1 MSAAFCDTHFR
12 GMEQKAHSIVLPSV
26 VLKGRY
32 YMTQGQDLLTGSV
45 PKKLIRFAFPLFLAN
60 LLQALYNVVDMLVVG
75 KIVGKTGLAAISNA
89 SMLCFIINSLC
100 IGLTMGGSVLVAQCK
115 GANDQTGQRDTI
127 GMLFFLSLVGSAVVT
142 ILGLAIYEALFQ
154 ALNVPMNAYQDACS
168 YMKIICCGT
177 VFVFGYNAVCS
188 ILKGL
193 GDSQTP
199 LFFVGVATVLN
210 VVLDVLLV
218 GLLSM
223 GTAGAAWATIT
234 AQGVS
239 FMGSLVYLRRYQPGF
254 SLRKIEFH
262 REKLL
267 AILKVG
273 LPTAIQMVVV
283 NTAYLLVT
291 GMLNQ
296 FGTPVAAASGV
307 GLKINTFAG
316 MHCWAIGQA
325 ITAMVGQ
332 CLGAGQIER
341 ARKVVR
347 SGLLLNLV
355 VTAAVVVVVQ
365 LLAEPLICMFDGT
378 SPEVI
383 RCGVQYL
390 RACCSINSLIYA
402 AMYTLDSFAIGVGA
416 AHVAMVNAL
425 LDAVVVR
432 LPVGWLL
439 AFPLSLGF
447 SGIYL
452 GQALSPI
459 LPALVGL
466 AQVLGD
472 NGGDTAGGDNF
483 PIAVFPDILPVFQ
496 QTGHKV
502 QVNLFT
508 SYRCNALLPHF
519 LHDFLHGGSLVIPGE
534 YFQHHGGGARVK
546 LVLHILVYN
555 IAEGGRTAVI
565 LAFQSVFRM
574 APDNLLG
581 QLSGVVFRHTFQHT
595 FQNDTLRP
603 LGNVFRSRKH
613 LDAILPKLGLI
624 MGAVVAVPGETV

>member
-1 MSAAFCDTHFR
+1 M
-12 GMEQKAHSIVLPSV
+12 
-26 VLKGRY
+26 
-32 YMTQGQDLLTGSV
+32 TGSV

-115 GANDQTGQRDTI
+115 GANDQTGQRATI

-154 ALNVPMNAYQDACS
+154 ALNVPANAYQDACG

-218 GLLSM
+218 GPLSM

-239 FMGSLVYLRRYQPGF
+239 FMGSLVYLRRYQLGF
-254 SLRKIEFH
+254 SLTKIEFH

-341 ARKVVR
+341 ARKVVW

-390 RACCSINSLIYA
+390 RTCCSINSLIYA
-402 AMYTLDSFAIGVGA
+402 VMYTLDSFAIGVGA

-466 AQVLGD
+466 V
-472 NGGDTAGGDNF
+472 
-483 PIAVFPDILPVFQ
+483 
-496 QTGHKV
+496 
-502 QVNLFT
+502 
-508 SYRCNALLPHF
+508 
-519 LHDFLHGGSLVIPGE
+519 
-534 YFQHHGGGARVK
+534 YFKSRVW
-546 LVLHILVYN
+546 
-555 IAEGGRTAVI
+555 EGRTPVHKPPA
-565 LAFQSVFRM
+565 Q
-574 APDNLLG
+574 G
-581 QLSGVVFRHTFQHT
+581 
-595 FQNDTLRP
+595 
-603 LGNVFRSRKH
+603 SRN
-613 LDAILPKLGLI
+613 
-624 MGAVVAVPGETV
+624 E